1 MLSTRNLILA
11 PCLLLFA
18 LASVHA
24 QATQA
29 ELQWVNGEWE
39 RYWRVLQVGG
49 DVPEH
54 PWSSRPFGSEELL
67 QLRATGAHPWAGRVL
82 ETPFRFWRIEGATLP
97 VEVKTIF
104 NTSFPFG
111 FNEGPV
117 WAGRGLT
124 TVLSGGNSFVAG
136 PLSASFAPLVFDAQN
151 TSFALLANGLDGRF
165 AFGMPAPG
173 GADMPQ
179 RFGDKPYR
187 RLDPGNSF
195 IRLDVG
201 PVAAG
206 FSTAAQH
213 WGPAR
218 DHPLILG
225 NNAGGFPHVFL
236 GTAHPVQL
244 GPIRIH
250 GRTMWG
256 KLYESRY
263 TFMEDINPYRFAA
276 GAVVVVVP
284 VDVPGLEIGAGRFI
298 HVFWSKDVLRS
309 YNLTRPFGKLLGFGN
324 AGPNVDNQLVSVFA
338 RWVFPQAGVEA
349 YGEFAREDGNVS
361 YRHLLV
367 EPDHDAGYLIGLQ
380 RVWGGGGGKDSAAT
394 VATQERARRR
404 TVVRLEVLN
413 TRIETPHLTPP
424 ENPFYTHSPIGQGH
438 TYLGQALG
446 SAGGFGGG
454 AASLAFDRYTP
465 AGRWSVTWTRLMRG
479 EYLISERNWVPIPQN
494 ADVFH
499 ALGLDG
505 IVFRGRTALTYELTG
520 VYELNRNFQRDAFN
534 LRAASGVRF
543 AW

>member
-1 MLSTRNLILA
+1 MLSTRNLIL
-11 PCLLLFA
+11 PCVLFA
-18 LASVHA
+18 ITSAHA

-49 DVPEH
+49 DVPAH
-54 PWSSRPFGSEELL
+54 PWSSRPFGSEELS
-67 QLRATGAHPWAGRVL
+67 QLRATGDHPWAGRVL

-97 VEVKTIF
+97 FDVKTIY
-104 NTSFPFG
+104 NTSFPYG

-124 TVLSGGNSFVAG
+124 TVLRGGVSFVAG
-136 PLSASFAPLVFDAQN
+136 PLSASFAPLAFDAQN
-151 TSFALLANGLDGRF
+151 TSFALLQNGLQGRP
-165 AFGMPAPG
+165 AFGLPYPG

-195 IRLDVG
+195 IRLDAG
-201 PVAAG
+201 PVTAG

-218 DHPLILG
+218 DHPLVLG
-225 NNAGGFPHVFL
+225 SNAGGFPHVFV
-236 GTAHPVQL
+236 GTAHPVRL
-244 GPIRIH
+244 GPLRIH

-284 VDVPGLEIGAGRFI
+284 VNVPGLEVGGGRFV
-298 HVFWSKDVLRS
+298 HVFWSKDVLSRF
-309 YNLTRPFGKLLGFGN
+309 NLTRPFGKLVGFGN
-324 AGPNVDNQLVSVFA
+324 PGPNQENQVASVFG
-338 RWVFPQAGVEA
+338 RWVFPRGVEA
-349 YGEFAREDGNVS
+349 YGEFAREDGNLSV
-361 YRHLLV
+361 RHLLA

-380 RVWGGGGGKDSAAT
+380 RVWGGAGGRDSATAI
-394 VATQERARRR
+394 ATQEPNALAQRR
-404 TVVRLEVLN
+404 TVVRLELLN
-413 TRIETPHLTPP
+413 TRVTTPHLAPP
-424 ENPFYTHSPIGQGH
+424 ENPFYTHSPLGQGH

-446 SAGGFGGG
+446 SAGAFGGG
-454 AASLAFDRYTP
+454 AASVAFDRYSP

-479 EYLISERNWVPIPQN
+479 QYLTSELNWVPVAQK

-534 LRAASGVRF
+534 LRAASGVRY